1 MRVLAVTLAL
11 LVIFVGFAIWMQ
23 IDLTRTLADTANQ
36 ADQALRDVEQA
47 AWASARDRIDDM
59 LNHWEGRRYQLE
71 MVLVHSGL
79 DPIGDL
85 MVSAQ
90 TWARYEDVEQCALS
104 LIQLKS
110 ELGQFSEHQQ
120 LRLENIL

>member
-47 AWASARDRIDDM
+47 AWASAREWAAAVQSTTGKVGATNWR
-59 LNHWEGRRYQLE
+59 WCWCTAGWTR
-71 MVLVHSGL
+71 SG
-79 DPIGDL
+79 P
-85 MVSAQ
+85 
-90 TWARYEDVEQCALS
+90 
-104 LIQLKS
+104 
-110 ELGQFSEHQQ
+110 
-120 LRLENIL
+120 